1 MDQGHEAAPSA
12 HDDLDDPEA
21 RPPRMVTNDQAVIYH
36 IRRILEQEQVPLEQR
51 QVLARAFY
59 EDWVLGEADA
69 WERWL
74 ERCQGRAH

>member
-1 MDQGHEAAPSA
+1 MGQGHEVAPPA
-12 HDDLDDPEA
+12 HDDLDEPGA
-21 RPPRMVTNDQAVIYH
+21 RPPRVITTDQAVIYN
-36 IRRILEQEQVPLEQR
+36 IRRILEEEQVPPEQR

-59 EDWVLGEADA
+59 EDWVVSEGDA